1 MLYLFVIFINC
12 SCKKMIVM
20 TKLILEI
27 KNDRDA
33 DLIRA
38 LLRDFEIEIIEEE
51 IQKEQVESSV
61 DEFYGK
67 FSFDLSSFKF
77 DREEANAR

>member
-38 LLRDFEIEIIEEE
+38 LLKDFEIEIIEEE
-51 IQKEQVESSV
+51 IQKKQVESSV

-67 FSFDLSSFKF
+67 FHFDLSNLKF

>member
-1 MLYLFVIFINC
+1 
-12 SCKKMIVM
+12 M

-51 IQKEQVESSV
+51 IQKEQAESSV

-67 FSFDLSSFKF
+67 FHFDLSNLKF

>member
-1 MLYLFVIFINC
+1 
-12 SCKKMIVM
+12 M
-20 TKLILEI
+20 TKLVLEI

-38 LLRDFEIEIIEEE
+38 ILKDFEVEIIEEE
-51 IQKEQVESSV
+51 TQEGEGESSV

>member
-67 FSFDLSSFKF
+67 FHFDLSNLKF